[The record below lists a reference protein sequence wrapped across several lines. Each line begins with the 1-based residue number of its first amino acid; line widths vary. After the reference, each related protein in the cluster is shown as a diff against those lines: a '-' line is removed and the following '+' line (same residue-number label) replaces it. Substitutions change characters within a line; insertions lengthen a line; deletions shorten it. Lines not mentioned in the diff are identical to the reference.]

1 MLVCVFVLSNYYRS
15 QTKFVKVMF
24 LHVSVILSTGG
35 TCMVGGHV
43 WQGACMAGGVR
54 GGGHA
59 WQGACMAGGHVWQE
73 GCVCHAQC
81 PLPQQILRLRH
92 TVNERT
98 VRILLECIF
107 VLQLI
112 QWFNNNWFSFL
123 MGIYWDYFGLPL
135 DYIITGF
142 PVLSHIFFCFLSR
155 VWLQMLLDVW
165 I

>member
-35 TCMVGGHV
+35 GMHGGGACVAGGMHGRGCA
-43 WQGACMAGGVR
+43 WWGACMAGGMHGR
-54 GGGHA
+54 GA
-59 WQGACMAGGHVWQE
+59 
-73 GCVCHAQC
+73 CVCHAQC

-98 VRILLECIF
+98 VRILLECIL

-142 PVLSHIFFCFLSR
+142 PVLSYIFFCFLSR